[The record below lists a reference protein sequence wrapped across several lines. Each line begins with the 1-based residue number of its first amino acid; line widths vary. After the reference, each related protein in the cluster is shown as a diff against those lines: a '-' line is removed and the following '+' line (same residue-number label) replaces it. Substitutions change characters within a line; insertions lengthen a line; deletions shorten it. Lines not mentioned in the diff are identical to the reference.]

1 MAQDQP
7 TPVGT
12 DHTLANESRPLRRP
26 RLPGF
31 LNKLSV
37 RFLLATGLM
46 AVMFAAFVLVRSY
59 HRNYAHAHQ
68 LLATQSE
75 LALHFDLAIREYVGD
90 TIRPF
95 AQQYVSDDDFVPETM
110 STSFV
115 ARSIFEKVRR
125 QFPDYLIKFSSD
137 NPRNPVNQASD
148 AELGIIRY
156 FTEHPDVDT
165 WCGPITIDN
174 RRYQARFYARRMK
187 AGCLQCH
194 GEPADAPRSLIA
206 RYGDIGGFHRP
217 LGSVIALDTVAIPT
231 SAVEAAAARDAVVN
245 AAVMGLGV
253 CILLASVYW
262 VFRALVVRRLAAI
275 ADHFRQAVDCA
286 DDVRVEP
293 IEYRGDDEIGAL
305 IGAFNSL
312 MQRLRS
318 LQESLEDRVRQ
329 RTRELQ
335 CANEA
340 LENEMNERQQAEAEI
355 EMLARLPDESPHPVV
370 RVSCTGGLLYSNKAS
385 SALVEMWCGHHES
398 HVSGQ
403 WLKFLKETTDAGQP
417 RQVEV
422 ECADRIL
429 SLTFCPI
436 VEAGYINCYGLD
448 ITDRRLA
455 EEKLTQTLCEV
466 RRYNQLMAGREQ
478 RVLELKRTIND
489 LLAELGREPMFR
501 IVESDS
507 EATGEGT
514 AASESVEAARP
525 RRPRRLKETPLV
537 DTAAA
542 RREGIECPEIKVGFL
557 PILCAA
563 PLLYAHRQGLFAA
576 RGLDVTLSST
586 ARPSGI
592 KELMAAGSLHAAH
605 MPMSIPLVQ
614 RLKLDGRASDI
625 TLAAMMNV
633 NGQAIT
639 LASRHAGL
647 TDPRDI
653 KGFTFA
659 VPYRFSMHYY
669 LLCHFLASHGLDPLG
684 DVMIKEAPPARM
696 PWFLQK
702 GWIDGFLAPEPFNQ
716 IAVHQETGY
725 IYRLSKDIWNGHPC
739 CCLGVQADFVR
750 KYPNT
755 YKALVTCLVQAQLAL
770 HNADPEQRR
779 RIARDLS
786 GSMYLNQDLSVP
798 VEQAL
803 SGEFPNGRG
812 ERLCVH
818 DHMDFQPHPWPQYGV
833 WTLSQMQ
840 RWAQLPGP
848 VDYDRIV
855 ESVFDARTIDMAR
868 EAGFD
873 PGGRPSLGDL
883 GGFAEAE
890 PFTCMKDQPFCA
902 YVEHPAPL
910 ARHEI
915 SQPVRRRLTEI
926 VSHLADIAGG
936 RESRPI
942 DITSEG
948 PLGHLEHVLNET
960 IENLRAA
967 QDALLEQKDVL
978 ESRVRLRT
986 EELKR
991 SEKIALSM
999 MEDANKAKL
1008 QTEQSKAQVELI
1020 NEKLQQSMERA
1031 NMLAEQATVANKA
1044 KSEFLANMSHE
1055 IRTPLNAIIGFSEVL
1070 SEQPMTPEQSEY
1082 VGIINNSGQTLL
1094 RLISDIL
1101 DFSKIEAGRLETER
1115 VNFSLKQL
1123 LETVAAI
1130 TRPKAAAKNLE
1141 FEVVCAE
1148 GLPSH
1153 IVTDPARLR
1162 QCLTNLVDNAVK
1174 FTHAGHVYLNVS
1186 LETIDGKPLI
1196 RFDVEDTGIGISPD
1210 RQEAIF
1216 ESFTQADGSTTRKF
1230 GGTGLGLT
1238 ITRKLAELLGGR
1250 LTLCSESGRGSVF
1263 TMIVPVGLDA
1273 AGYHAADDEQDAA
1286 GVSASETGGMFR
1298 GRVLVAEDT
1307 PTNQMLIRLLLEKL
1321 GLDVTIVDD
1330 GAKAVQTAAAEPY
1343 DLIFM
1348 DIQMPNMNGY
1358 EAAEAVRR
1366 AGNKTPIIALTAHAM
1381 KGDKERCLA
1390 AGCSD
1395 YLAKPIDHKRLREV
1409 LARYLKRA
1417 KGMPS
1422 SRTPQSPPR
1431 STSSRKRSD

>member
-1 MAQDQP
+1 
-7 TPVGT
+7 
-12 DHTLANESRPLRRP
+12 
-26 RLPGF
+26 
-31 LNKLSV
+31 
-37 RFLLATGLM
+37 M
-46 AVMFAAFVLVRSY
+46 AVMFAVFVLARSY
-59 HRNYAHAHQ
+59 HRNHAHAHQ
-68 LLATQSE
+68 LLETQSE
-75 LALHFDLAIREYVGD
+75 LALYFDLAIREYVGD

-95 AQQYVSDDDFVPETM
+95 AQQHVAQDDFVPETM

-137 NPRNPVNQASD
+137 NPRNPVNQASSE
-148 AELGIIRY
+148 ELEIIRY
-156 FTEHPDVDT
+156 FTEHPDADT
-165 WCGPITIDN
+165 WCGPITIDG
-174 RRYQARFYARRMK
+174 RRYQARFYARRMT
-187 AGCLQCH
+187 ASCLQCH

-206 RYGDIGGFHRP
+206 RYGDKGGFHRP

-231 SAVEAAAARDAVVN
+231 AAVEAAAARDAAVN
-245 AAVMGLGV
+245 AVAMAFGV
-253 CILLASVYW
+253 CILLAAVYS
-262 VFRALVVRRLAAI
+262 VFRTLVVRKLAAI
-275 ADHFRQAVDCA
+275 ADHFRKAVDCA
-286 DDVRVEP
+286 DSVRVEP

-305 IGAFNSL
+305 VGAFNAL
-312 MQRLRS
+312 TDRLRG
-318 LQESLEDRVRQ
+318 LHESLEDRVRQ

-370 RVSCTGGLLYSNKAS
+370 RVSCTGDLLYGNKAS
-385 SALVEMWCGHHES
+385 AALTELWCGRHRDR
-398 HVSGQ
+398 VSGQ
-403 WLKFLKETTDAGQP
+403 WLKFLKETAEAAQS
-417 RQVEV
+417 RQIEI

-501 IVESDS
+501 IAESEL
-507 EATGEGT
+507 EAAGQEP
-514 AASESVEAARP
+514 AASESIEEAQPRQPRP
-525 RRPRRLKETPLV
+525 LKETPSV
-537 DTAAA
+537 DTTAA

-563 PLLYAHRQGLFAA
+563 PLLYAHHQGLFAA
-576 RGLDVTLSST
+576 RGLDVTLSSA

-592 KELMAAGSLHAAH
+592 KELMTAGSLHAAH
-605 MPMSIPLVQ
+605 MPMPLPLVQ
-614 RLKLDGRASDI
+614 RLELDGPASDI
-625 TLAAMMNV
+625 TLAAMMSV

-647 TDPRDI
+647 TDPRDM

-659 VPYRFSMHYY
+659 VPYRFSTHYY
-669 LLCHFLASHGLDPLG
+669 LLCHFLASHGLDPLH
-684 DVMIKEAPPARM
+684 DVTIREAPPARM
-696 PWFLQK
+696 PWHLQK
-702 GWIDGFLAPEPFNQ
+702 ERIDGFFAPEPFNQ
-716 IAVHQETGY
+716 IAVHQDAGY
-725 IYRLSKDIWNGHPC
+725 LYRLSKDIWNGHPC
-739 CCLGVQADFVR
+739 CCLGVQTDFVR
-750 KYPNT
+750 KCPNT
-755 YKALVTCLVQAQLAL
+755 YRAFVTCIVQAQLAL
-770 HNADPEQRR
+770 HRADPEQRR
-779 RIARDLS
+779 QIARDLS
-786 GSMYLNQDLSVP
+786 GPTYLNQDMVVP

-818 DHMDFQPHPWPQYGV
+818 NRMDFQPHPWPQYGV

-840 RWAQLPGP
+840 RWAQLPGS
-848 VDYDRIV
+848 VDYGRMVDR
-855 ESVFDARTIDMAR
+855 VFDARTFDIAR

-873 PGGRPSLGDL
+873 PDAQPSLEGL
-883 GGFAEAE
+883 GSFEQDE
-890 PFTCMKDQPFCA
+890 PFDYMKKQPFCA
-902 YVEHPAPL
+902 YVELTAPL
-910 ARHEI
+910 ARHDI
-915 SQPVRRRLTEI
+915 SEPVRRRLAEV
-926 VSHLADIAGG
+926 VSHLVDIAGG
-936 RESRPI
+936 RASRPLE
-942 DITSEG
+942 ITSEG

-960 IENLRAA
+960 IENLHAA
-967 QDALLEQKDVL
+967 QDAVLEQKEVL

-1031 NMLAEQATVANKA
+1031 NTLAEQATVANKA

-1070 SEQPMTPEQSEY
+1070 AEQPMTPEQSEY

-1130 TRPKAAAKNLE
+1130 TRPKAAAKDLE
-1141 FEVVCAE
+1141 FEAVCAE

-1174 FTHAGHVYLNVS
+1174 FTQAGHVYLNVS
-1186 LETIDGKPLI
+1186 LETIDGRPLI
-1196 RFDVEDTGIGISPD
+1196 RFDVEDTGIGIGPD

-1216 ESFTQADGSTTRKF
+1216 EAFTQADGSTTRKF

-1250 LTLCSESGRGSVF
+1250 LTLCSEPGRGSVF
-1263 TMIVPVGLDA
+1263 TLIVPVGLDA
-1273 AGYHAADDEQDAA
+1273 STRQAVDDEQDASDVSTPEA
-1286 GVSASETGGMFR
+1286 GRAFS

-1330 GAKAVQTAAAEPY
+1330 GVKAVQAATTEPY

-1390 AGCSD
+1390 SGCSD
-1395 YLAKPIDHKRLREV
+1395 YLAKPIDHNRLREV
-1409 LARYLKRA
+1409 LSRHLKKVNGSATR
-1417 KGMPS
+1417 
-1422 SRTPQSPPR
+1422 
-1431 STSSRKRSD
+1431 